1 MKSTMKYIN
10 LQEICKELNIYEFG
24 VASWPLP
31 ENAKSILY
39 ESNPCPFTAANVEER
54 LLGTSLFTPKSAIV
68 CLFPYYVEHKDP
80 SNLSRYT
87 WAKDYHLVINEY
99 LKKLIEKLQIMNTD
113 AQFSIHCDTSPLA
126 DRYMAYLAGLGFY
139 GKNNCFI
146 SPKWGS
152 YVVIGTILTTLELEP
167 NTPLTQSC
175 MGCNRC
181 ITACL
186 GQCLGHDE
194 FKFDT
199 CKSYLTQKKGELTS
213 EEEHIIAKTPLVFG
227 CDVCQEVC
235 PHNKDIPTT
244 PIPEFQSVEPYID
257 IDELD
262 SLTNKEF
269 KAKYGHRAFSWRGKK
284 ILIRNQEIIE
294 SKKMDEL

>member
-1 MKSTMKYIN
+1 MKYIN

-87 WAKDYHLVINEY
+87 WATDYHLVINEY
-99 LKKLIEKLQIMNTD
+99 LKKLIEKLQIINTD

-167 NTPLTQSC
+167 DTPLTQSC
-175 MGCNRC
+175 MECNRC

-284 ILIRNQEIIE
+284 ILMRNQEIIE
-294 SKKMDEL
+294 SKKLL

>member
-167 NTPLTQSC
+167 DTPLTQSC

-284 ILIRNQEIIE
+284 ILMRNQEIIE
-294 SKKMDEL
+294 SKKML

>member
-1 MKSTMKYIN
+1 MKDIN
-10 LQEICKELNIYEFG
+10 LQEFCKELHIYEFG
-24 VASWPLP
+24 IAPWPLP
-31 ENAKSILY
+31 DTAKDILY
-39 ESNPCPFTAANVEER
+39 ESNPCPFTAADVEER
-54 LLGTSLFTPKSAIV
+54 LRGTTEFTPKSAIV
-68 CLFPYYVEHKDP
+68 CLFPYYIEHSGP

-87 WAKDYHLVINEY
+87 WGTDYHLVINEY
-99 LKKLIEKLQIMNTD
+99 LDKLIEKLQKMNTS

-139 GKNNCFI
+139 GKNNCFV

-152 YVVIGTILTTLELEP
+152 YVMIGTILTTLEFEP
-167 NTPLTQSC
+167 NTPLGQSC

-194 FKFDT
+194 FKYDT
-199 CKSYLTQKKGELTS
+199 CKSYLTQKKGDLTN
-213 EEEHIIAKTPLVFG
+213 EEETIIGKTPLVFG

-235 PHNKDIPTT
+235 PHNQSIPAT
-244 PIPEFQSVEPYID
+244 PIPEFQHVEPYID
-257 IDELD
+257 INEIET
-262 SLTNKEF
+262 LTNKEF

-284 ILIRNQEIIE
+284 ILIRNQNIIE
-294 SKKMDEL
+294 GK

>member
-24 VASWPLP
+24 ITSWPLP

-54 LLGTSLFTPKSAIV
+54 LLGTTLFTPKSAIV

-167 NTPLTQSC
+167 DTPLTQSC

-269 KAKYGHRAFSWRGKK
+269 KAKYGHRALSWRGKK
-284 ILIRNQEIIE
+284 ILMRNQEIIE
-294 SKKMDEL
+294 SKKML

>member
-24 VASWPLP
+24 ITSWPLP

-54 LLGTSLFTPKSAIV
+54 LLGTTLFTPKSAIV
-68 CLFPYYVEHKDP
+68 CLFPYYVEHKSP

-87 WAKDYHLVINEY
+87 WATDYHLVINEY

-152 YVVIGTILTTLELEP
+152 YVMIGTILTTLELEP

-175 MGCNRC
+175 MECNRC

-199 CKSYLTQKKGELTS
+199 CKSYLTQKKRELTS

-269 KAKYGHRAFSWRGKK
+269 KAKYGHRAFLWRGKK

-294 SKKMDEL
+294 SKKML

>member
-24 VASWPLP
+24 ITSWPLP

-54 LLGTSLFTPKSAIV
+54 LLGTTLFTPKSAIV

-152 YVVIGTILTTLELEP
+152 YVVIGTILTTLELDP
-167 NTPLTQSC
+167 DTPLTQSC

-284 ILIRNQEIIE
+284 ILIRNQKIIE
-294 SKKMDEL
+294 SKKML

>member
-87 WAKDYHLVINEY
+87 WATDYHLVINEY

-186 GQCLGHDE
+186 GQCLGLDE

-284 ILIRNQEIIE
+284 ILMRNQEIIE
-294 SKKMDEL
+294 SKKLL

>member
-1 MKSTMKYIN
+1 MKYIN

-235 PHNKDIPTT
+235 PHNKDISTT

-257 IDELD
+257 RDELD

-294 SKKMDEL
+294 SKKLL

>member
-1 MKSTMKYIN
+1 MKYIN

-87 WAKDYHLVINEY
+87 WATDYHLVINEY
-99 LKKLIEKLQIMNTD
+99 LKKLIEKLQIINTD

-167 NTPLTQSC
+167 DTPLTQSC

-186 GQCLGHDE
+186 GQCLGLDE

-284 ILIRNQEIIE
+284 ILMRNQEIIE
-294 SKKMDEL
+294 SKKLL

>member
-24 VASWPLP
+24 ITSWPLP

-54 LLGTSLFTPKSAIV
+54 LLGTTLFTPKSAIV

-87 WAKDYHLVINEY
+87 WATDYHLVINEY
-99 LKKLIEKLQIMNTD
+99 LKKLIEKLQIINTD

-167 NTPLTQSC
+167 DTPLTQSC
-175 MGCNRC
+175 MECNRC

-294 SKKMDEL
+294 SKKML

>member
-87 WAKDYHLVINEY
+87 WATDYHLVINEY

-126 DRYMAYLAGLGFY
+126 DRFMAYLAGLGFY

-167 NTPLTQSC
+167 DTPLTQSC

-294 SKKMDEL
+294 SKKLL

>member
-10 LQEICKELNIYEFG
+10 LQEICKELNIYECG
-24 VASWPLP
+24 ITSWPLP

-87 WAKDYHLVINEY
+87 WATDYHLVINEY
-99 LKKLIEKLQIMNTD
+99 LKKLIEKLQIINTD

-167 NTPLTQSC
+167 DTPLTQSC
-175 MGCNRC
+175 MECNRC

-284 ILIRNQEIIE
+284 ILMRNQEIIE
-294 SKKMDEL
+294 SKKLL